1 MDGVEIIT
9 TVTEGFTKT
18 LEGTGTGIVN
28 FFETLFKST
37 DGTATTLA
45 IVALS
50 MTGLSLG
57 VWMIRKLMRRV

>member
-1 MDGVEIIT
+1 MNGVEIIT
-9 TVTEGFTKT
+9 TVTDGFTKT
-18 LEGTGTGIVN
+18 LEGTGSGIVS
-28 FFETLFKST
+28 FFETLFQSS

-50 MTGLSLG
+50 MMGLGLG